1 MQMLR
6 NELFRPWFVNEKDW
20 GIEIVDGEFSGVSI
34 QIESLEFEESSDG
47 NVKLDYHTVHRPE
60 NISEEDLKS
69 DMFKAV
75 IELILND
82 VIREAIEIYEQQTRN
97 NNSTEP
103 SSQ

>member
-1 MQMLR
+1 MLR

>member
-1 MQMLR
+1 MLR

-47 NVKLDYHTVHRPE
+47 NVKLGYHTVHRPE